1 MYKETTQLA
10 MRINN
15 IQDLNS
21 VYYVL
26 AYTQLKRQM
35 FINYTQEAVLLTM
48 EVMKIANLALYGS
61 KQQIGL
67 VSNVHYM
74 MKILITKHVKIF
86 FAHVCEYC
94 MNTYCCL
101 LLTLLNVILF
111 NSNITFNQEVPDNIL
126 KLSYVFFQTSTFLM
140 IFRGTRIL

>member
-48 EVMKIANLALYGS
+48 EVMKIANLALCGS

-74 MKILITKHVKIF
+74 MKI
-86 FAHVCEYC
+86 
-94 MNTYCCL
+94 
-101 LLTLLNVILF
+101 
-111 NSNITFNQEVPDNIL
+111 
-126 KLSYVFFQTSTFLM
+126 
-140 IFRGTRIL
+140 